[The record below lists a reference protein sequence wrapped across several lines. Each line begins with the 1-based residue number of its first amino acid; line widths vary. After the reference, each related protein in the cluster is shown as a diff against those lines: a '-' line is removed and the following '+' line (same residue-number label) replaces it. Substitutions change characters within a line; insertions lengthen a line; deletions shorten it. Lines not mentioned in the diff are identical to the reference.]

1 MLASDYSPD
10 AAVAVMRRL
19 SKWSGRSIGER
30 GFSIGVDDVTPDPRL
45 LAAKAAAIASAY
57 QECQVRAP
65 SASHPAASPWWPP
78 GASPP
83 IKIP

>member
-45 LAAKAAAIASAY
+45 LAAKAATIASAY
-57 QECQVRAP
+57 QECQVATFIQSSCRFP
-65 SASHPAASPWWPP
+65 CCK
-78 GASPP
+78 G
-83 IKIP
+83 I